1 MADAMDPFENTRY
14 EPFWWDQAPRPP
26 IERPDVP
33 AEADVAVVGSGYT
46 GLSAALTA
54 LRGGKSV
61 VVFEAEQA
69 GHGASSRNGGGV
81 GNFPFKLSYAK
92 TETLFGEDGARRLWA
107 EGQASVDYLESLLE
121 REQIQADFVRSGRY
135 LGAHKAKAMKG
146 LRAEVRTLQEKIGA
160 DVSIVEADDQ
170 DGHIGSGYYHG
181 GRFNARDGVIHPGKF
196 HAGLLDRVKAAGG
209 VVVDGTRVL
218 NLVKDG
224 ARLRIETER
233 GVLHAGQ
240 AAIGANGYTDGV
252 LETLKSRV
260 IPVAS
265 QIIATE
271 EMPEA
276 DVKRLVPRG
285 NMIID
290 TKRTVH
296 YYRASHDG
304 RRILMGGRPLLRN
317 SEADEAAP
325 HLRRFMCDVWPEL
338 ADKQITH
345 AWGGKLG
352 FTFDKLPHIGSAEG
366 VHYACGYLGSG
377 VAMSAYLGHKIGL
390 RILDDPE
397 GETALDGRSFPTMP
411 LYRGDPWFLSVVA
424 AYYRVR
430 DAIG

>member
-1 MADAMDPFENTRY
+1 MADPLQDVKLA
-14 EPFWWDQAPRPP
+14 PFWWEEAPRDE
-26 IERPDVP
+26 IARPDVP
-33 AEADVAVVGSGYT
+33 AEADVAVIGSGYT

-81 GNFPFKLSYAK
+81 GNYPFKLSYAK
-92 TETLFGEDGARRLWA
+92 TEEVFGAAGAQRLWA
-107 EGQASVDYLESLLE
+107 EGKASVDYLEALLE
-121 REQIQADFVRSGRY
+121 AEQIQAHFLRSGRY
-135 LGAHKAKAMKG
+135 LGAHRPQAMPS
-146 LRAEVRTLQEKIGA
+146 LRRDVQTLQEKIGA
-160 DVSIVEADDQ
+160 AVEIVEVADQ
-170 DGHIGSGYYHG
+170 QGHIGSEFYHG
-181 GRFNARDGVIHPGKF
+181 GRFNRDDGVINPAKF
-196 HAGLLDRVKAAGG
+196 HAGLLDRVRAAGG
-209 VVVDGTRVL
+209 VICDGTRVEG
-218 NLVKDG
+218 VRRDG
-224 ARLRIETER
+224 AVLVVKTARGETR
-233 GVLHAGQ
+233 VGQ
-240 AAIGANGYTDGV
+240 AAVGANGYTDDV
-252 LETLKSRV
+252 LPALSRRV

-271 EMPEA
+271 ELPE
-276 DVKRLVPRG
+276 DQVRRLVPRG

-317 SEADEAAP
+317 SEAEDAAP
-325 HLRRFMCDVWPEL
+325 HLRRFMTQVWPEL
-338 ADKQITH
+338 QDVRISH

-352 FTFDKLPHIGSAEG
+352 FTFDKLPHIGEVDG

-377 VAMSAYLGHKIGL
+377 VAMSTYLGHKLGL
-390 RILDDPE
+390 RMLGDPA
-397 GETALDGRSFPTMP
+397 GETALDGRGFPTMP
-411 LYRGDPWFLSVVA
+411 FYSGNPWFLSIVA